1 MLMKSSLD
9 SLKKSVFSKSS
20 FPAKKPIGC
29 DLINASFIV
38 CAKPKAVIPYLTE
51 SKNIIQKPH
60 KRTDDIKTACLPVEF
75 YEFAKWYTV
84 Y

>member
-20 FPAKKPIGC
+20 FSAKKPTGC
-29 DLINASFIV
+29 NLINASFIV

-60 KRTDDIKTACLPVEF
+60 KRTDDIKQPVCRSNFMSLPL
-75 YEFAKWYTV
+75 YTV